1 MSAIADAPAALV
13 PDDRL
18 ARRNA
23 LVLAVAQALAGSNNI
38 VLVATGGLVG
48 AMLAPDRGLATVPIT
63 VYVVGMWMGTLP
75 VGMLAQRFGRRAT
88 FQIGTVFGVLTGL
101 TCCVAV
107 LVASFSLFNL
117 GALFSGFYAAAHQA
131 YRFAAADTASEAF
144 RPKAISWVMTGG
156 IAAGV
161 MGSQLVIVSKDLWL
175 PYAFA
180 GTYVA
185 QALLAVISM
194 GVLTLVNIPKP
205 KARLAGEQGRPLLEI
220 VRQPRFVV
228 AVACGVVSYAMMNLV
243 MTSAPL
249 AMVDC
254 NHSVTDATLGLQWH
268 VLGMFVPSFFTGT
281 LISRY
286 GIERIML
293 LGFAL
298 MLGAAA
304 IAVAGIGLWN
314 FWSALAFLGV
324 GWNFAFIGA
333 TTLVTQCHRESE
345 RNTVQAFN
353 DFMVFGE
360 VALAS
365 FSSGKLLASVGW
377 TVVNEVLFPIL
388 LLAIALVLWSVLRA
402 RPAVHG

>member
-1 MSAIADAPAALV
+1 MTALTDTATADAT
-13 PDDRL
+13 DDRL

-23 LVLAVAQALAGSNNI
+23 LVLAVAQALAGANNI

-48 AMLAPDRGLATVPIT
+48 AMLAPDRGLATLPIT
-63 VYVVGMWMGTLP
+63 VYVVGLWMGTLP
-75 VGMLAQRFGRRAT
+75 VGMLARRFGRRAT

-107 LVASFSLFNL
+107 LVASFPLFNL

-161 MGSQLVIVSKDLWL
+161 IGSQLVIVSKDMWL

-185 QALLAVISM
+185 QSLLAVISM
-194 GVLTLVNIPKP
+194 GVLTLVNIPMP
-205 KARLAGEQGRPLLEI
+205 KARNAGEGRPLAEI
-220 VRQPRFVV
+220 VRQPRFLV

-268 VLGMFVPSFFTGT
+268 VLGMFVPSFFTGA
-281 LISRY
+281 LISRF

-304 IAVAGIGLWN
+304 IAVAGIGLSN
-314 FWSALAFLGV
+314 FWGALALLGV
-324 GWNFAFIGA
+324 GWNFAFVGA
-333 TTLVTQCHRESE
+333 TTLVTQCHREGE

-353 DFMVFGE
+353 DFMVFGA

-377 TVVNEVLFPIL
+377 TMVNEVVFPIL
-388 LLAIALVLWSVLRA
+388 LLAGALVLWSMLRA
-402 RPAVHG
+402 RPVEQG